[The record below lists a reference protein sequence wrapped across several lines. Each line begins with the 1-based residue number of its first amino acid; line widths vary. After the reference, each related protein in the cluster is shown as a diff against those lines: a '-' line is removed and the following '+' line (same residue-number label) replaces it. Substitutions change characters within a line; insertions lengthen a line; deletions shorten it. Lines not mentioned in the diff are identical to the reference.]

1 MAINIPSL
9 FSDIIE
15 TDQQRQT
22 RLLTE
27 GALLGR
33 ELTGNLRTGAGASLG
48 QRLTAT
54 AAPTVTA
61 IASQLPQRREDI
73 RRAAGGMLGLDVR
86 TQGEKVQ
93 DMLRGADVTTPEGLK
108 ALADS
113 IQTVAPAQS
122 TRLRQESVKLASEQA
137 AQSQQAKE
145 LEQQRLKTLSQ
156 RDSMTRFVEL
166 ADLSN
171 QEKQAFL
178 GSVESGLYDNKVKDL
193 VDQLSSNV
201 EGRYRTVGNFI
212 FDERTRQFLSPPS
225 ASSAGPGIVGI
236 DADLFDVQS
245 IGRYNRAMADPEISD
260 ADAEKLLLP
269 KAQEGWA
276 YELKDG
282 EYVERP
288 SSGTALKEIN
298 QEIRRANA
306 AGRKQK
312 SESENALRII
322 TGMKEQLQSAIDSGE
337 ELTGDILGIAFSFI
351 PGQDSYSFRTDVNTL
366 KANLGFNALQEA
378 RQASENGASGF
389 GQLTERELSTLE
401 SLIED
406 LSLGV
411 SQTEFLDRLNALEQT
426 FTETR
431 SRAKSN
437 WTLDEWIGLDTPE
450 EPERETVTTSSGGTY
465 VIEVL

>member
-1 MAINIPSL
+1 M
-9 FSDIIE
+9 
-15 TDQQRQT
+15 
-22 RLLTE
+22 
-27 GALLGR
+27 
-33 ELTGNLRTGAGASLG
+33 
-48 QRLTAT
+48 
-54 AAPTVTA
+54 
-61 IASQLPQRREDI
+61 
-73 RRAAGGMLGLDVR
+73 
-86 TQGEKVQ
+86 
-93 DMLRGADVTTPEGLK
+93 
-108 ALADS
+108 
-113 IQTVAPAQS
+113 
-122 TRLRQESVKLASEQA
+122 
-137 AQSQQAKE
+137 
-145 LEQQRLKTLSQ
+145 
-156 RDSMTRFVEL
+156 
-166 ADLSN
+166 
-171 QEKQAFL
+171 
-178 GSVESGLYDNKVKDL
+178 
-193 VDQLSSNV
+193 
-201 EGRYRTVGNFI
+201 
-212 FDERTRQFLSPPS
+212 
-225 ASSAGPGIVGI
+225 
-236 DADLFDVQS
+236 
-245 IGRYNRAMADPEISD
+245 
-260 ADAEKLLLP
+260 
-269 KAQEGWA
+269 
-276 YELKDG
+276 KDG

>member
-61 IASQLPQRREDI
+61 IAGQLPQRREDI

-86 TQGEKVQ
+86 TEGEKVQ

-145 LEQQRLKTLSQ
+145 LEQQRLQTLSQ

-245 IGRYNRAMADPEISD
+245 IGRYNRAMADPEI
-260 ADAEKLLLP
+260 
-269 KAQEGWA
+269 
-276 YELKDG
+276 
-282 EYVERP
+282 
-288 SSGTALKEIN
+288 
-298 QEIRRANA
+298 
-306 AGRKQK
+306 
-312 SESENALRII
+312 
-322 TGMKEQLQSAIDSGE
+322 
-337 ELTGDILGIAFSFI
+337 
-351 PGQDSYSFRTDVNTL
+351 
-366 KANLGFNALQEA
+366 
-378 RQASENGASGF
+378 
-389 GQLTERELSTLE
+389 
-401 SLIED
+401 
-406 LSLGV
+406 
-411 SQTEFLDRLNALEQT
+411 
-426 FTETR
+426 
-431 SRAKSN
+431 
-437 WTLDEWIGLDTPE
+437 
-450 EPERETVTTSSGGTY
+450 
-465 VIEVL
+465 